1 MCQCQPRYV
10 LGADHLISGGGGG
23 GVEENVPEHFIYFF
37 PVPKQIFY
45 FTNSEKQIFFS
56 CVTKMKQFFLAL
68 IFANLRAT
76 PGASM
81 IT

>member
-1 MCQCQPRYV
+1 MVIR
-10 LGADHLISGGGGG
+10 GGPFDFWGGG
-23 GVEENVPEHFIYFF
+23 GVDENVPEHFIYFF
-37 PVPKQIFY
+37 PVL
-45 FTNSEKQIFFS
+45 NFFFILRAV

-68 IFANLRAT
+68 IFANLWAT